1 MAPYSFIFERRK
13 TMNEQMDYLQRRYDK
28 KCPICGKTFAYYP
41 SEHVYKHSKGRETLY
56 FCSWTCMRK
65 HEKEGLK

>member
-1 MAPYSFIFERRK
+1 
-13 TMNEQMDYLQRRYDK
+13 MNEQMGYVQRRYDE

-41 SEHVYKHSKGRETLY
+41 SEHVYKRGKGRETLY

-65 HEKEGLK
+65 YDKIV